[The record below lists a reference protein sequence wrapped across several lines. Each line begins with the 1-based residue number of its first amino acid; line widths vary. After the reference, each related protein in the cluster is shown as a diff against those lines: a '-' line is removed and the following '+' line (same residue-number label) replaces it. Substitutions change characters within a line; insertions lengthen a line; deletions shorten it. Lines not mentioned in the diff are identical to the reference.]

1 MSELKNFSGAII
13 IISFL
18 VYVSVFFLNY
28 QEIIQYLSFN
38 NYQFR
43 GGYLYFDTFN
53 QTFIEKSELWRLITP
68 AFIHFSFMHIIFN
81 CLWVYVLGKTIE
93 QIHGPITYLGL
104 FLFTSI
110 LSNLAEFFFTGPSL
124 FGGLSGFVYGMI
136 GFVMVNE
143 LQLNKEIYGLPP
155 AFYFFA
161 IIWLMLGFLGIL
173 ELFGLGSIANF
184 AHLGGLIGG
193 IIYATIINIVNL
205 KT

>member
-155 AFYFFA
+155 TFYFFA
-161 IIWLMLGFLGIL
+161 IIWLMLGFLGII
-173 ELFGLGSIANF
+173 ELFGFGAIANF

-193 IIYATIINIVNL
+193 VIYATIINIVNL

>member
-1 MSELKNFSGAII
+1 M
-13 IISFL
+13 
-18 VYVSVFFLNY
+18 
-28 QEIIQYLSFN
+28 
-38 NYQFR
+38 
-43 GGYLYFDTFN
+43 
-53 QTFIEKSELWRLITP
+53 
-68 AFIHFSFMHIIFN
+68 
-81 CLWVYVLGKTIE
+81 
-93 QIHGPITYLGL
+93 
-104 FLFTSI
+104 
-110 LSNLAEFFFTGPSL
+110 

-161 IIWLMLGFLGIL
+161 IIWLILGFLGIL
-173 ELFGLGSIANF
+173 ELFGFGSIANF